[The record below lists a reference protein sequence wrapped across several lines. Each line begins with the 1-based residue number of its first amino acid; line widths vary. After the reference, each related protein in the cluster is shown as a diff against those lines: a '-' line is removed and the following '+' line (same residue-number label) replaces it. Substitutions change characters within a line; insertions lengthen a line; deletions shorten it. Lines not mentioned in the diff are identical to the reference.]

1 MRGLSIV
8 FGIPIIGMAIC
19 AFLFSCGLFT
29 VLFVADGKARELS
42 KAWMTIWIAF
52 GVVLSLGGVGY
63 FGVAV
68 IMTAVQAGVPGII
81 VGILLCVAGF
91 LLGMKLVKAVYQA
104 PLRKRMKQNSL
115 LKKAIKAVRSAKAN
129 YVILCYDGIRIIK
142 DTKQPEFPVIGDV
155 SCRFES
161 EFKTFSKPLTSY
173 RSVTGAEAF
182 EDIDFAENG
191 YQRMDDERMEIAVK
205 IIRNALHGYRI
216 TSKKAYKNYKH
227 PDVSYI
233 AGDSYTLVNGQPV
246 GMGAHGAVEKGR
258 TDRKLIDSY
267 YILSRDRLT
276 SKQKGTSKKIK
287 SSSLRT
293 W

>member
-1 MRGLSIV
+1 MRGLSII
-8 FGIPIIGMAIC
+8 FGIPIIGMMIC

-29 VLFVADGKARELS
+29 VLFVTDGKARELS
-42 KAWMTIWIAF
+42 KAWMTIWIAI

-63 FGVAV
+63 FVGAI
-68 IMTAVQAGVPGII
+68 IMTAALTGIPGLI
-81 VGILLCVAGF
+81 VGILLCVVGF

-129 YVILCYDGIRIIK
+129 YVILCYDGIRIVR
-142 DTKQPEFPVIGDV
+142 DTKQPEFPAIGDV
-155 SCRFES
+155 PCRFES

-205 IIRNALHGYRI
+205 IIRNELHGYRI
-216 TSKKAYKNYKH
+216 TSKKAYKSYKH

-233 AGDSYTLVNGQPV
+233 AGGSYTLVNGQPV
-246 GMGAHGAVEKGR
+246 GTGAHTAVEEGR

-276 SKQKGTSKKIK
+276 NKQKGTSKKIE